1 MTWNNSLKPTA
12 YACHALCRI
21 ANPAPHYGSLAPPVT
36 CIVWVVTLF
45 QYIGTQDEISYLCFV
60 MDRKQIDTT
69 IINYL
74 EPFKPERIG
83 IFGSYAREE
92 QTEDSDLDILV
103 SFKETISLFDLVQI
117 HQELSD
123 LLGIKVDVVT
133 EGALKNETLKKYIYQ
148 DLQMILNE
156 E

>member
-1 MTWNNSLKPTA
+1 M
-12 YACHALCRI
+12 
-21 ANPAPHYGSLAPPVT
+21 
-36 CIVWVVTLF
+36 
-45 QYIGTQDEISYLCFV
+45 